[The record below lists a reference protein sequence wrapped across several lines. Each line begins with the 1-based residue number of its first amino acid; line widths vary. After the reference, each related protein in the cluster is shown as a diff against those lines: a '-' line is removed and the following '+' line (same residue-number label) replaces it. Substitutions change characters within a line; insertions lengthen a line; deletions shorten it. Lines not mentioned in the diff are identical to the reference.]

1 MNINGHMGGKTEEK
15 SHGEDVTTLK
25 DNPTQ
30 PSTDGVGKHHQ
41 EKPDKTPENP
51 PHVIQGQNE
60 ITATVRNT
68 GEEGHALEA
77 DSMLSDKSDK
87 VAITLT
93 KSSLRSPTNRLHISR
108 KVAMTMQD

>member
-60 ITATVRNT
+60 ITATVRDRRRRARPR
-68 GEEGHALEA
+68 G
-77 DSMLSDKSDK
+77 
-87 VAITLT
+87 
-93 KSSLRSPTNRLHISR
+93 
-108 KVAMTMQD
+108 

>member
-41 EKPDKTPENP
+41 EKTRQKPQKIHHT
-51 PHVIQGQNE
+51 
-60 ITATVRNT
+60 
-68 GEEGHALEA
+68 LY
-77 DSMLSDKSDK
+77 K
-87 VAITLT
+87 VKT
-93 KSSLRSPTNRLHISR
+93 KSPRL
-108 KVAMTMQD
+108 

>member
-41 EKPDKTPENP
+41 ENQTKPQKIHHTLYK
-51 PHVIQGQNE
+51 VK
-60 ITATVRNT
+60 RN
-68 GEEGHALEA
+68 L
-77 DSMLSDKSDK
+77 
-87 VAITLT
+87 
-93 KSSLRSPTNRLHISR
+93 PRL
-108 KVAMTMQD
+108 